1 MKDKTRLVGHRGPAS
16 GAGRGLEPGGEQGRA
31 RVSQGLRSRG
41 PLGAGR
47 EHIRDWLRQVP
58 GNQLKGQ
65 LPKLW
70 GQTVPGI
77 KDRPQE
83 PQGDGGRRGAWGHLL
98 EKTECRRF
106 KGQGSTGPCRT
117 QAGTLRTG
125 ATGTQRTCPGACWG
139 RQLLPP

>member
-1 MKDKTRLVGHRGPAS
+1 MGHRGHASWGTEDQAQRTS

-83 PQGDGGRRGAWGHLL
+83 PQGDGGRRGAWD
-98 EKTECRRF
+98 T
-106 KGQGSTGPCRT
+106 S
-117 QAGTLRTG
+117 
-125 ATGTQRTCPGACWG
+125 
-139 RQLLPP
+139 